1 MSTFVVEHEYKG
13 YPLFETISGVED
25 IDTSLFDKII
35 TMWVCETPEE
45 VDAVENELRRKHAR
59 YGQPA

>member
-13 YPLFETISGVED
+13 YPLFETITGVED
-25 IDTSLFDKII
+25 IDTSLFDKIL

-45 VDAVENELRRKHAR
+45 VEVVENELRRKHAR
-59 YGQPA
+59 SSQQA

>member
-13 YPLFETISGVED
+13 YPLFETITGVED
-25 IDTSLFDKII
+25 IDTSLFDKIL

-45 VDAVENELRRKHAR
+45 VNAVENELRRKHAR
-59 YGQPA
+59 SREQT

>member
-1 MSTFVVEHEYKG
+1 MSTFIVEHEYKG

-25 IDTSLFDKII
+25 IDTSLFDKIL

-45 VDAVENELRRKHAR
+45 INAVENELRKKHAR
-59 YGQPA
+59 SSQSA